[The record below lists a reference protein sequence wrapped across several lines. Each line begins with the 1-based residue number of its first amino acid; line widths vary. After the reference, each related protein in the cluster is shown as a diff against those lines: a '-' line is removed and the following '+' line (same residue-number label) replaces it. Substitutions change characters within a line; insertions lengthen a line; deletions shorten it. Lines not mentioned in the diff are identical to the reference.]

1 MKNISYEQIA
11 PLISHYETRGSQVL
25 AIFTCP
31 VSGTQVQSSAH
42 VRQKQSLSNNISN
55 SAQRSISY
63 GIQNTVSQV
72 IRDLFGYNLF
82 GRVAGDIARQTV
94 QHVTTQTNN
103 QLSRSETQ
111 EGIVEA
117 FQKVQ
122 SKFTW
127 DGTRFISSTEAA
139 TYISLF
145 TQQLTSF
152 PIKNS
157 YDKRILA
164 RLMTE
169 MIISD
174 GEIDQEEEMLF
185 FDLVD
190 PELGTLEDFKNYPP
204 LSLQELHNVT
214 QGGVRKTML
223 MVIWALALCDENFE
237 ESERRLL
244 FYYAKGL
251 KIEGTD
257 LRNIQNAAQDFI
269 LQQYLAR
276 VYGNGMTQPKRDA
289 FIFFAHKLGIPK
301 DIALTAEANY
311 QKQMS

>member
-1 MKNISYEQIA
+1 MTQISYDQIA
-11 PLISHYETRGSQVL
+11 PLVSHHEIRGRQIL
-25 AIFTCP
+25 AMFTCP
-31 VSGTQVQSSAH
+31 VSGTQIQSSAH
-42 VRQKQSLSNNISN
+42 IQQKQSLSNSISN
-55 SAQRSISY
+55 SAQRSVSY

-82 GRVAGDIARQTV
+82 GRIAGDVARQTV
-94 QHVTTQTNN
+94 QHVTTQTSN
-103 QLSRSETQ
+103 QLSKSEVQ
-111 EGIVEA
+111 EGIVIA
-117 FQKVQ
+117 FQKIQ

-127 DGTRFISSTEAA
+127 DGTRFISTQEASS
-139 TYISLF
+139 YISMF
-145 TQQLTSF
+145 TQQLSSS
-152 PIKNS
+152 PIQNA

-174 GEIDQEEEMLF
+174 GDIDQEEEMLF

-244 FYYAKGL
+244 LYYAKGL
-251 KIEGTD
+251 KIESTD
-257 LRNIQNAAQDFI
+257 LLSIQNAAQDFI

-276 VYGNGMTQPKRDA
+276 VFGSGMTQKKRDA
-289 FIFFAHKLGIPK
+289 FISFAHKLGISK
-301 DIALTAEANY
+301 DVALTAEANY
-311 QKQMS
+311 QKQIS